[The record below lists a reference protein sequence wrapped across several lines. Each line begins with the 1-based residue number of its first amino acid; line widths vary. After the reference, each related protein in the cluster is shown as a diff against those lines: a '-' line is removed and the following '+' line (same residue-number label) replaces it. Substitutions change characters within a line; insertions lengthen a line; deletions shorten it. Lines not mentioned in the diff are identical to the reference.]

1 MIIDL
6 TREQLILIN
15 LLLRIAV
22 MAGMI
27 SFVFSFRFV
36 GEMLVDPRAAR
47 SGRLRLGLLL
57 GLVFV
62 LGVVVRRISAQGAMD
77 LSLEGS
83 IIAGFLG
90 GVWVGG
96 GVGAAIGLACLLF
109 GETAALPLYLGVG
122 LLCGL
127 VYSRL
132 GRRGEIW
139 SFSLNPFFV
148 VSGFV
153 EKLAS
158 RRLDHNVLPFVFA
171 LLLAY
176 ARYAALRIYRPR
188 GLLYGYL
195 PGYPVF
201 VALDL
206 LVTLYAVGIALR
218 MANATRT
225 ELLLHE
231 EEQQLSRARL
241 QTLRSQINP
250 HFLFNTLNSIAA
262 LIRTDAEK
270 AREMTRRLSAIF
282 RKALDDGSETH
293 SLEEEL
299 RFIDDYLSIER
310 VRFGQEKCR
319 VESDVD
325 EAALGRNVPTMILQ
339 PVVENA
345 IKHGISR
352 RAEGGAI
359 RIRARADGDGVVVEI
374 ENDGPPAAGMDLR
387 ELMERGV
394 GLRNVAERLRIYAC
408 ESGRL
413 EIAPRDGGGV
423 VVRLRIPGIDERG
436 ESIGVEGDNC
446 R

>member
-6 TREQLILIN
+6 TREQLIIIN

-36 GEMLVDPRAAR
+36 GDMLVDPERAKRA
-47 SGRLRLGLLL
+47 RLRLGLLL
-57 GLVFV
+57 GFVFV

-83 IIAGFLG
+83 IVAGFLG
-90 GVWVGG
+90 GAWVGA
-96 GVGAAIGLACLLF
+96 GVGAAVGLACLFF

-127 VYSRL
+127 LYSRL

-139 SFSLNPFFV
+139 SFALNPFLAISSF
-148 VSGFV
+148 F
-153 EKLAS
+153 EKLAA
-158 RRLDHNVLPFVFA
+158 RRLDHDALPFACAIA
-171 LLLAY
+171 LAFG
-176 ARYAALRIYRPR
+176 RYGMLRLYRPR
-188 GLLYGYL
+188 GLLYGYI
-195 PGYPVF
+195 PGYPV
-201 VALDL
+201 VMAIDV

-218 MANATRT
+218 MANATRM
-225 ELLLHE
+225 ELVMRE
-231 EEQQLSRARL
+231 EEHQLSRARL
-241 QTLRSQINP
+241 ATLRSQINP

-293 SLEEEL
+293 SLDEEL
-299 RFIDDYLSIER
+299 RFIEDYLSIER
-310 VRFGQEKCR
+310 VRFGTEKCR
-319 VESDVD
+319 VETDVE
-325 EAALGRNVPTMILQ
+325 EAARGRIVPTMILQ

-352 RAEGGAI
+352 RAEGGFI
-359 RIRARADGDGVVVEI
+359 RIDARVDGDGVVVEV
-374 ENDGPPAAGMDLR
+374 ENDGPACGEMSLP
-387 ELMERGV
+387 ELMSRGV
-394 GLRNVAERLRIYAC
+394 GLRNTSERLRIYAC

-413 EIAPRDGGGV
+413 EIAPRAGGGAI
-423 VVRLRIPGIDERG
+423 VRLRIPGIDERG
-436 ESIGVEGDNC
+436 ESIGVDRDHC